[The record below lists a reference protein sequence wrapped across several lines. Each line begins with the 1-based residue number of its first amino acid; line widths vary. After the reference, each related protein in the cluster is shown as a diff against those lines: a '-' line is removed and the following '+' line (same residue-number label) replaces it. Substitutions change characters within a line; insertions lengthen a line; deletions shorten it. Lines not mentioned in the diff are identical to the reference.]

1 MPLEAPSST
10 HVLLDIYYL
19 SGSRGCWSLCGATPV
34 QHRKPTSCSGLWEDL
49 GAKVHVS
56 SLSFLNPN
64 EMFDPNISSGQGH
77 SSILHIAPRL
87 RGYCAKRGIT
97 GGSTRTSV
105 ASRFFSALSPV
116 CLTIAGRAAYG
127 QCEEA
132 VR

>member
-1 MPLEAPSST
+1 MSSQT
-10 HVLLDIYYL
+10 FITYQGLGGAGVYVGQHQSNTGNPPHVLD
-19 SGSRGCWSLCGATPV
+19 CGRIWEPQSTCPV
-34 QHRKPTSCSGLWEDL
+34 RS
-49 GAKVHVS
+49 
-56 SLSFLNPN
+56 SFLNPN

-97 GGSTRTSV
+97 GGSTKTSV